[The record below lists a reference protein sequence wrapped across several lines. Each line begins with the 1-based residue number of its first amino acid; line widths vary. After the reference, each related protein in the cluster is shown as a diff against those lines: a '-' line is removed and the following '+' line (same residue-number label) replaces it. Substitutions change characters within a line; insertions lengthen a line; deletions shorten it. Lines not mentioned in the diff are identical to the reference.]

1 MLVAIEGLDASGKT
15 TLLNALFDKLK
26 QNHDNIAIFN
36 RKALE
41 IDDATFLGHRLNLL
55 QELLFF
61 CNPGDDLT
69 EIPESAWVYLNA
81 AWYEI
86 ISKKIITP
94 NLNNMIYLTD
104 SWIYKRISR
113 FSLLSC
119 FNKNEVEWLY
129 RNVYKADYT
138 FFINANPEQVWP
150 RRKVHSK
157 KDFGF
162 LNNDLNY
169 CTKENFINYQT
180 KIYNNYIE
188 YAKKYKWIIINPED
202 SLDISCRVIINHI
215 FNKQGDQNG

>member
-1 MLVAIEGLDASGKT
+1 MLVSIEGLDASGKT
-15 TLLNALFDKLK
+15 TLLNALCDKLK
-26 QNHDNIAIFN
+26 QNHNIFVFN
-36 RKALE
+36 RKVLK
-41 IDDATFLGHRLNLL
+41 IDDTTFFGHRLNLM
-55 QELLFF
+55 QELLFS
-61 CNPGDDLT
+61 CNPEDDLT
-69 EIPESAWVYLNA
+69 EIPESTWVYLNV

-86 ISKKIITP
+86 ISNKIITP
-94 NLNNMIYLTD
+94 NVNNMICITD

-119 FNKNEVEWLY
+119 FNDYEVEWLY

-150 RRKVHSK
+150 RREIHSK

-162 LNNDLNY
+162 LNNDFNY

-188 YAKKYKWIIINPED
+188 YVKKYKWIIINPHD
-202 SLDISCRVIINHI
+202 SVDISCRVIIDHI
-215 FNKQGDQNG
+215 LNNDVC